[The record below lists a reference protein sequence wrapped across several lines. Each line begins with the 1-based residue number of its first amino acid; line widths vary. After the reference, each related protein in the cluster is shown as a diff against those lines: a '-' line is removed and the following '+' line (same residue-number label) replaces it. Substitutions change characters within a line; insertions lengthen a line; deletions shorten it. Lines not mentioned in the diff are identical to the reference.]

1 MKTLKEVEELTG
13 IKAITLRQRLNRG
26 TLQGIKKGR
35 DWFIDDKVVKSLIPP
50 AEKEIKKDKIK
61 M

>member
-13 IKAITLRQRLNRG
+13 IKATTLRQRLNRG